1 VNVIDDWPSTPEQA
15 VALQL
20 RLAPLVDPHPPAD
33 FRPRTAAGLDVAY
46 DERSDRLFA
55 AAVVVDLASL
65 ETVDQA
71 VVPGVTDFPYVPG
84 LFAFRELPALL
95 AALERLTVSPDLLI
109 CDGQGVAHPR
119 RFGLASHLGVVTG
132 LPSVGVAKTP
142 MGRYDQPGPERGD
155 WTELR
160 DGNDVVG
167 RALRTQPAIKPLFVS
182 IGHRTDLDTACA
194 QVLRLAPKHRQPET
208 TRRADR
214 TCRDALALD
223 R

>member
-1 VNVIDDWPSTPEQA
+1 MIDDWPATPDEA
-15 VALQL
+15 IELQL
-20 RLAPLVDPHPPAD
+20 RMAPLVDPHPPAD
-33 FRPRTAAGLDVAY
+33 FAPRTAAGLDVAY
-46 DERSDRLFA
+46 DEKSDRLFA
-55 AAVVVDLASL
+55 AVVVLDIASL
-65 ETVDQA
+65 ETVAEA

-95 AALERLTVSPDLLI
+95 TALERLTVSPDLLI

-142 MGRYDQPGPERGD
+142 MGHYDPPGPDRGD
-155 WTELR
+155 WTALT

-167 RALRTQPAIKPLFVS
+167 RALRTQREVKPLFVS

-194 QVLRLAPKHRQPET
+194 QVLRLAPKYRQPET

-214 TCRDALALD
+214 LCRDALANGS
-223 R
+223 

>member
-1 VNVIDDWPSTPEQA
+1 MIEPWPATPDEA
-15 VALQL
+15 VELQL

-33 FRPRTAAGLDVAY
+33 FRPGAAAGLDVAY

-55 AAVVVDLASL
+55 AVVVLDLASL

-84 LFAFRELPALL
+84 LFAFRELPALV

-142 MGRYDQPGPERGD
+142 MGHYDPPGPNRGD
-155 WTELR
+155 WSPLR

-167 RALRTQPAIKPLFVS
+167 RALRTQHQVKPLFVS
-182 IGHRTDLDTACA
+182 IGHRIDLDTACA
-194 QVLRLAPKHRQPET
+194 QVLRLAPKYRQPET
-208 TRRADR
+208 TRRADQL
-214 TCRDALALD
+214 CRAALASGS
-223 R
+223 

>member
-1 VNVIDDWPSTPEQA
+1 MIEDWPSTPEQA
-15 VALQL
+15 VELQI
-20 RLAPLVDPHPPAD
+20 RLAPLVDPHPPAG

-55 AAVVVDLASL
+55 AVVVLDLASL

-95 AALERLTVSPDLLI
+95 AALERLTVSPDLLV

-132 LPSVGVAKTP
+132 LPSIGVAKTP
-142 MGRYDQPGPERGD
+142 MGHYEAPGPDRGD
-155 WTELR
+155 WTPMT
-160 DGNDVVG
+160 DGTDVVG
-167 RALRTQPAIKPLFVS
+167 RALRTQREIKPLFVS
-182 IGHRTDLDTACA
+182 IGHRTDLDRACA
-194 QVLRLAPKHRQPET
+194 QVLKLAPHYRQPET
-208 TRRADR
+208 TRRADHL
-214 TCRDALALD
+214 CREALKSGS
-223 R
+223 

>member
-1 VNVIDDWPSTPEQA
+1 MIDEWPATPEEA
-15 VALQL
+15 VELQL
-20 RLAPLVDPHPPAD
+20 RMAPLVDPHPPAG

-46 DERSDRLFA
+46 DEGTDRLY
-55 AAVVVDLASL
+55 AAVVVLDIASL
-65 ETVDQA
+65 ETVA
-71 VVPGVTDFPYVPG
+71 ESVVPGVTDFPYVPG

-132 LPSVGVAKTP
+132 LPSIGVAKTP
-142 MGRYDQPGPERGD
+142 MGQYDPPGPERGD

-167 RALRTQPAIKPLFVS
+167 RALRTQREVKPLFVS
-182 IGHRTDLDTACA
+182 IGHRTDLDTACE
-194 QVLRLAPKHRQPET
+194 QVLRLAPKYRQPET
-208 TRRADR
+208 TRRADQL
-214 TCRDALALD
+214 CRAALKSGS
-223 R
+223 

>member
-1 VNVIDDWPSTPEQA
+1 MIDEWPATPEEA

-20 RLAPLVDPHPPAD
+20 RMAPLVDPHPPAG
-33 FRPRTAAGLDVAY
+33 FAPRTAAGLDVAY
-46 DERSDRLFA
+46 DEASDRLFA
-55 AAVVVDLASL
+55 AVVVLDLASL
-65 ETVDQA
+65 EPVDQA

-84 LFAFRELPALL
+84 LVAFRELPALL
-95 AALERLTVSPDLLI
+95 GALERLTTSPDVLI

-142 MGRYDQPGPERGD
+142 MGHYDPPGRERGD

-160 DGNDVVG
+160 DGDDVVG
-167 RALRTQPAIKPLFVS
+167 RALRTQREVKPLFVS

-194 QVLRLAPKHRQPET
+194 LVLRLAPRYRQPET
-208 TRRADR
+208 TRRADQL
-214 TCRDALALD
+214 CRAALASGS
-223 R
+223 

>member
-1 VNVIDDWPSTPEQA
+1 MIDEWPATPEEA

-20 RLAPLVDPHPPAD
+20 RMAPLVDPHPPAG
-33 FRPRTAAGLDVAY
+33 FAPRTAAGLDVAY
-46 DERSDRLFA
+46 DEASDRLFA
-55 AAVVVDLASL
+55 AVVVLDLASL
-65 ETVDQA
+65 EPVDQA

-95 AALERLTVSPDLLI
+95 GALERLTTSPDVLI

-142 MGRYDQPGPERGD
+142 MGHYDPPGRERGD

-160 DGNDVVG
+160 DGDDVVG
-167 RALRTQPAIKPLFVS
+167 RALRTQREVKPLFVS

-194 QVLRLAPKHRQPET
+194 LVLRLAPRYRQPET
-208 TRRADR
+208 TRRADQL
-214 TCRDALALD
+214 CRAALAGGS
-223 R
+223 

>member
-1 VNVIDDWPSTPEQA
+1 MIDDWPSTPEEA

-20 RLAPLVDPHPPAD
+20 RMAPLVDPHPPAD

-46 DERSDRLFA
+46 AEDRLCA
-55 AAVVVDLASL
+55 AVVVVDLASL

-95 AALERLTVSPDLLI
+95 RALERLTTSPDLLI

-132 LPSVGVAKTP
+132 LPSIGVAKTP
-142 MGRYDQPGPERGD
+142 MGHYDPPGPERGD

-160 DGNDVVG
+160 DGDDVVG
-167 RALRTQPAIKPLFVS
+167 RALRTQREVKPLFVS
-182 IGHRTDLDTACA
+182 IGHRTDLDTASDL
-194 QVLRLAPKHRQPET
+194 VLRLAPRYRQPET
-208 TRRADR
+208 TRRADHL
-214 TCRDALALD
+214 CRAALVLD

>member
-1 VNVIDDWPSTPEQA
+1 MIDDWPSTPEEAIQ
-15 VALQL
+15 LQL
-20 RLAPLVDPHPPAD
+20 RMAPLVDPHPPAD

-46 DERSDRLFA
+46 DEDKLF
-55 AAVVVDLASL
+55 AAVVVVDFMSL
-65 ETVDQA
+65 DTVDQA

-95 AALERLTVSPDLLI
+95 SALERLTTSPDLLI

-132 LPSVGVAKTP
+132 LPSIGVAKTP
-142 MGRYDQPGPERGD
+142 MGHYDPPGGERGD
-155 WTELR
+155 WTELK
-160 DGNDVVG
+160 DGDDVVG
-167 RALRTQPAIKPLFVS
+167 RVLRTQREVKPLFVS

-194 QVLRLAPKHRQPET
+194 LVLTLAPKYRQPET
-208 TRRADR
+208 TRRADQL
-214 TCRDALALD
+214 CREALVLD